1 MHEEARH
8 SVRDRR
14 LGDEWLDWEGEV
26 EEQGF
31 DERRRLFVL
40 LAAGGMALGMV
51 GIAALWYL
59 ILPRLAQLDPRL
71 PTVVGG
77 LLVGGLGLV
86 VIYFGLIV
94 CSAATGRN
102 LLPPP
107 LRAWTLMGILVPVA
121 LSVGRRLGLS
131 RDRVGNS
138 IIKFNNALIWANTRE
153 ERNRLLILLPR
164 CLRKPVRE
172 QILQLAERYHCETST
187 VGGGTAA
194 RKVIERVRPTGIVAI
209 ACERDLV
216 SGIREVAPRVP
227 VIGIPN
233 KRPEGPC
240 KNTEVAADE
249 VEEAIRTF
257 RGTR

>member
-1 MHEEARH
+1 
-8 SVRDRR
+8 
-14 LGDEWLDWEGEV
+14 
-26 EEQGF
+26 
-31 DERRRLFVL
+31 
-40 LAAGGMALGMV
+40 MV
-51 GIAALWYL
+51 GVAALWYL
-59 ILPRLAQLDPRL
+59 ILPRLTQLDPRL
-71 PTVVGG
+71 PSVVGG
-77 LLVGGLGLV
+77 LLVGGLGLI

-121 LSVGRRLGLS
+121 LAIGRRLGLP

-138 IIKFNNALIWANTRE
+138 IIKFNNARTRANTSPKQG
-153 ERNRLLILLPR
+153 RLLILLPR
-164 CLRKPVRE
+164 CLRNPIRE
-172 QILQLAERYHCETST
+172 QILQLAEQTHCETST

-194 RKVIERVRPTGIVAI
+194 RKVIERAKPTGIVAI

-216 SGIREVAPRVP
+216 SGIREVAPRIP

-240 KNTEVAADE
+240 KNTEVEVGE
-249 VEEAIRTF
+249 VEEAIRSLQ
-257 RGTR
+257 G